1 MSEYPLHAAC
11 MNNQLSKVQEYLQNS
26 ENETKEIISKDADN
40 RTALHWAVSSQAA
53 EIVTYLLSHMKEV
66 DLDTLTDDAGWTP
79 IHIAASIGNVPI
91 LKELCE
97 RQIKPDLN
105 QVTFQGVTAL
115 HLAVSKTHY
124 TTVEYLLANGA
135 STRIKDKKGQL
146 PLHRACA
153 IGSSKMVTL
162 LCAKLSPVNAKDNQ
176 GWTPLFQ
183 ALAEGHGDVAVLLVN
198 QYSAD
203 KDIQDNNEKTAS
215 DVALND
221 EVRKYFENH
230 V

>member
-1 MSEYPLHAAC
+1 MSDYPLHAAC
-11 MNNQLSKVQEYLQNS
+11 MDNKLAKVQEYLQNS
-26 ENETKEIISKDADN
+26 EDEKKDIIAKDADN
-40 RTALHWAVSSQAA
+40 RTALHWAVSSQAT
-53 EIVTYLLSHMKEV
+53 EIVTYLLSHMKDI
-66 DLDTLTDDAGWTP
+66 DLDILTDDAGWTP
-79 IHIAASIGNVPI
+79 VHIAASVGNLPI

-97 RQIKPDLN
+97 REIKPDLDLKT
-105 QVTFQGVTAL
+105 QQGITAL

-124 TTVEYLLANGA
+124 GIVEYLLANGA

-153 IGSSKMVTL
+153 IGSTKMATL
-162 LCAKLSPVNAKDNQ
+162 LCAKLSPINARDNQ
-176 GWTPLFQ
+176 GWTPLFH

-203 KDIQDNNEKTAS
+203 KDIQDSNEKTAS
-215 DVALND
+215 DVALD
-221 EVRKYFENH
+221 DKVRKYFESN